1 VAAETHLQPREA
13 ATAPPDPVAVPAAG
27 HFAARSL
34 AGLIAVLGAGV
45 GFGLLLALVRL
56 HWQPLSHLDHDVAAD
71 LNALVS
77 RHHWMVTTLTQISR
91 YGGRPFLIPLI
102 VVASVALAVR
112 RRYRLA
118 VYLLVTGI
126 GALILDPALKAVVG
140 RLRPVVESPVAHAP
154 GNSFPSGHALG
165 SFVAYGALL
174 LVFLPALGRW
184 GRRILV
190 PLAALVVLAI
200 GFSRIGL
207 GVHYLS
213 DVLGGWLL
221 GAAWLGITGYA
232 FQLWRTEVG
241 RPAAPLAEG
250 LEPEQAPELT
260 PAPAERVLLPHPW
273 TKGFELVTGWILVF
287 GACYG
292 LGILVTHFHLGLD
305 HSVPAYFAAHR
316 TPRLNGL
323 SWWASKAGDTHAILF
338 LSLVF
343 AVVAAAALRRL
354 RPVLFLT
361 LVMFGELS
369 LFLAVAAAVRRPR
382 PMVTHLDGP
391 LPTSSFPS
399 GHIAATIC
407 LWWVMVLVVWPRTHA
422 WWRWIL
428 GALAVLMPALV
439 ATSRMYRGMHH
450 PTDVAGAV
458 LLSTLLLT
466 LVYLVVRPNADLRAA
481 PAKRG
486 HVPPAPSET
495 ERSLQGLD
503 VVE

>member
-1 VAAETHLQPREA
+1 VATDSQLAQRDTA
-13 ATAPPDPVAVPAAG
+13 AAPPDPAVAPAAG

-34 AGLIAVLGAGV
+34 AGLVAVVGAGV
-45 GFGLLLALVRL
+45 GFALLLIIVRL
-56 HWQPLSHLDHDVAAD
+56 QWRPLFSLDHDVAAD
-71 LNALVS
+71 LNATVS
-77 RHHWMVTTLTQISR
+77 RHHWMVTTLTQISK
-91 YGGRPFLIPLI
+91 YGGRPFLMPLVI
-102 VVASVALAVR
+102 VSGVALAVR

-118 VYLLVTGI
+118 VYLLVTGL
-126 GALILDPALKAVVG
+126 GAMALDPALKTLVG

-154 GNSFPSGHALG
+154 GNSFPSGHAVG

-190 PLAALVVLAI
+190 PLTALIVLAI

-221 GAAWLGITGYA
+221 GAAWLGVTGYA

-250 LEPEQAPELT
+250 LEPEQAPELA

-273 TKGFELVTGWILVF
+273 TKAFELVTGWILVF

-292 LGILVTHFHLGLD
+292 FGMLVTHYHLAID
-305 HSVPAYFAAHR
+305 RSVPAFFAAHR
-316 TPRLNGL
+316 TDGWNTV

-338 LSLVF
+338 FSVVF
-343 AVVAAAALRRL
+343 AVVAIAALRRL
-354 RPVLFLT
+354 RPVLFLA

-369 LFLAVAAAVRRPR
+369 LFLASAAAVGRPR
-382 PMVTHLDGP
+382 PEVPHLDGR
-391 LPTSSFPS
+391 LPTSSYPS

-407 LWWVMVLVVWPRTHA
+407 LWWVVVLVVWPRTRA
-422 WWRWIL
+422 WWRWIPV
-428 GALAVLMPALV
+428 ALAVLMPVCV

-458 LLSTLLLT
+458 LLSSLLLT
-466 LVYLVVRPNADLRAA
+466 LVYLVVRPNAELAA
-481 PAKRG
+481 RPDGEPEAGSAAESSAQR
-486 HVPPAPSET
+486 V
-495 ERSLQGLD
+495 D